1 MSEVRNWLEAIGLAQ
16 YADAFEANEIDMD
29 LLGQVDDQIL
39 KDIGVS
45 AAGHRLRI
53 RNAIAKMASAVTP
66 DAKAAPASIAPEIS
80 AASAERRQLTVM
92 FCDLVGSTALSGKL
106 DPEDMR
112 GLIGSYHGCCT

>member
-1 MSEVRNWLEAIGLAQ
+1 MSEIRKWLETNGLGQ

-53 RNAIAKMASAVTP
+53 RMPSPRWVQPLRPTQKQLLPAVHP
-66 DAKAAPASIAPEIS
+66 RCLRPPLS
-80 AASAERRQLTVM
+80 AANLQ
-92 FCDLVGSTALSGKL
+92 
-106 DPEDMR
+106 
-112 GLIGSYHGCCT
+112 